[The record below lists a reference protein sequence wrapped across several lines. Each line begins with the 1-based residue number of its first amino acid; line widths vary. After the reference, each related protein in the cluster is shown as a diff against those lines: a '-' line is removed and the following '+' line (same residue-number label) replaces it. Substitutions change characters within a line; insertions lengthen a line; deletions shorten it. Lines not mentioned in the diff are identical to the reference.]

1 MKNALFLLLLSLAFT
16 AGLRASDDSAKTA
29 PKAVWMTFDDGLR
42 EARKTN
48 KKIFIDVYT
57 DWCGWCKK
65 MDKEVFAHAK
75 IAPFLSDQYVLIK
88 LNAESPSRVE
98 YKDSK
103 STEMGIA
110 RDFGV
115 TGYPTFLFLEPNGDL
130 ITSLPG
136 FVKAEDFFP
145 VLKYVAESKYKTV
158 DWQVFYDQYRKDNPG
173 GKLQ

>member
-1 MKNALFLLLLSLAFT
+1 MKAALSTFLLALVLATGLYAGGDSGKPAPVWLS
-16 AGLRASDDSAKTA
+16 
-29 PKAVWMTFDDGLR
+29 FDAGLR
-42 EARKTN
+42 EARKSN
-48 KKIFIDVYT
+48 KKILIDVYT

-88 LNAESPSRVE
+88 LNAESPAKVE
-98 YKDSK
+98 YKDTK

-115 TGYPTFLFLEPNGDL
+115 TGYPTFIFLEPNGDL

-136 FVKAEDFFP
+136 FVKAEDFYP

-158 DWQVFYDQYRKDNPG
+158 EWQAFYDQYQKEHPG
-173 GKLQ
+173 GSLQ